1 MADGDSP
8 YHAFGSDP
16 PRDIGRESPTEAI
29 SATQQQPEL
38 PETWSNSN
46 DVVRDLHRSLLRDPG
61 EGKILSSQSEEGMK
75 LPTPHRLFPEI
86 GTASQLAQP
95 GGFRRAHVVNID
107 RKGEAHPNTARI
119 RTPLVAL
126 LQREG
131 FVQHFVTRAIQQ
143 LDDGT
148 QVLYSSRAYRRGALP
163 KIQRSETGEDLTPPM
178 ELRFFGFRGRSVP
191 YWASL
196 TFGVGAILFTQG
208 SFYWM
213 ALGEQPVPAWAV
225 TYPFFVGGCNFLV
238 GCYLTFVEVINANL
252 SVELLAGSLNPAGS
266 IHRKGGG
273 GGGGVGGGGVGG
285 VGGVSVGGVS
295 SGGGGGGGGGGGK
308 PQGVQRPDE
317 GEACLEFLGRLH
329 WWRFQPSS
337 LLWWGAFVQLV
348 GAVFFQVGLVADLPC
363 VGVSG
368 FANEVVWS
376 YLPSTIGSA
385 CFTFAS
391 YVYLL
396 EVAEEPS
403 EPWKVPSGVRERL
416 GFYVAMSNLL
426 GSFLFLVAS
435 LCYFARVHVDEEDP
449 LWDGT
454 LYEWEYLAN
463 VWGVR
468 FIFGLGSAC
477 FIVGSALSM
486 PEVLSDAT

>member
-1 MADGDSP
+1 MSAEADDAP
-8 YHAFGSDP
+8 YHAFVPASPIGDE
-16 PRDIGRESPTEAI
+16 DVIGRESPTPDI
-29 SATQQQPEL
+29 SQPG
-38 PETWSNSN
+38 WSTSN
-46 DVVRDLHRSLLRDPG
+46 DVVRDLHRSLLRDPS
-61 EGKILSSQSEEGMK
+61 EGGRIQTSKSVDGMR
-75 LPTPHRLFPEI
+75 LATPLRLHPEI

-95 GGFRRAHVVNID
+95 GGFRRAHVVKID
-107 RKGEAHPNTARI
+107 RKGEAHPKIPRV
-119 RTPLVAL
+119 RTPLLDL
-126 LQREG
+126 LHREG

-163 KIQRSETGEDLTPPM
+163 KIQRSETGEDLTPAM
-178 ELRFFGFRGRSVP
+178 ELRFVGLRARSVP

-196 TFGVGAILFTQG
+196 TFGVGAVLFTQG

-213 ALGEQPVPAWAV
+213 ALGESPVPAWAV

-252 SVELLAGSLNPAGS
+252 SVELMAGSLSPAGS
-266 IHRKGGG
+266 IHRKGAAP
-273 GGGGVGGGGVGG
+273 
-285 VGGVSVGGVS
+285 
-295 SGGGGGGGGGGGK
+295 K
-308 PQGVQRPDE
+308 PPGVQRPDD
-317 GEACLEFLGRLH
+317 GEACLEFLRRLH

-348 GAVFFQVGLVADLPC
+348 GAVFFQIGLVADLPS

-385 CFTFAS
+385 CFVFAS

-396 EVAEEPS
+396 EVAEEPGQ
-403 EPWKVPSGVRERL
+403 PWRVPEGVRERL
-416 GFYVAMSNLL
+416 GFFVALSNLA
-426 GSFLFLVAS
+426 GSALFLLAS
-435 LCYFARVHVDEEDP
+435 LCYFVRAHVDEEDP

-454 LYEWEYLAN
+454 LFEWEYLAN

-468 FIFGLGSAC
+468 FTFGVGSAC

-486 PEVLSDAT
+486 PEVLSDSG